1 MPNRNIIAL
10 NAAAQ
15 HLIDSQEGYH
25 KGAKLAV
32 NEAAKEAGQLSDRF
46 RRRAFE
52 RQALIRDIQT
62 QIRRYGEFP
71 AKHGVDD
78 GEVRRDFEVFSKLFE
93 KDETAAL
100 SAIDKGEADL
110 AETITDL
117 LRNYSRLSQSTKRL
131 LRKAYKDAK
140 SRQRLSGLH

>member
-1 MPNRNIIAL
+1 MSNRNIIAL
-10 NAAAQ
+10 NAVAKN
-15 HLIDSQEGYH
+15 LIDSREGYN
-25 KGAKLAV
+25 KGAKLAI
-32 NEAAKEAGQLSDRF
+32 NESANDTKELSDRF
-46 RRRAFE
+46 RRRAAE
-52 RQALIRDIQT
+52 RQALILDIQN
-62 QIRRYGEFP
+62 QIRSYGELP
-71 AKHGVDD
+71 AYEGMDD

>member
-1 MPNRNIIAL
+1 MSNRNIIAL

-15 HLIDSQEGYH
+15 NLIDSREAYNE
-25 KGAKLAV
+25 GAKLAV
-32 NEAAKEAGQLSDRF
+32 NKSATEVIALSDRF
-46 RRRAFE
+46 RKRAAE
-52 RQALIRDIQT
+52 RQALILDIQN
-62 QIRRYGEFP
+62 QIRSYGEFP
-71 AKHGVDD
+71 TQDSSDV

-131 LRKAYKDAK
+131 LRQAYKDAK
-140 SRQRLSGLH
+140 SRQRLSALH

>member
-1 MPNRNIIAL
+1 MSNKNVIAL

-15 HLIDSQEGYH
+15 HLIDSREGYH

-32 NEAAKEAGQLSDRF
+32 NETAQQASELSDRF
-46 RRRAFE
+46 RRRAAE

-62 QIRRYGEFP
+62 QIRLYGEFP
-71 AKHGVDD
+71 TKYGADN
-78 GEVRRDFEVFSKLFE
+78 GEVRRDFEAFSKLFE

-131 LRKAYKDAK
+131 LRKVYKDAK
-140 SRQRLSGLH
+140 SRQRLGGLH

>member
-10 NAAAQ
+10 NTVAQ
-15 HLIDSQEGYH
+15 NLINSQEGYDE
-25 KGAKLAV
+25 GAKLAV
-32 NEAAKEAGQLSDRF
+32 NDANELSDRF
-46 RRRAFE
+46 RRRAAD
-52 RQALIRDIQT
+52 RQALILDIQN
-62 QIRRYGEFP
+62 QIRTYGEQP
-71 AKHGVDD
+71 EREGLANGDVQ
-78 GEVRRDFEVFSKLFE
+78 RDFEVFSKLFE

-110 AETITDL
+110 AKTITEL

-131 LRKAYKDAK
+131 LRQAYKDAK